1 MKSTTIIDV
10 AKKAQ
15 VSVATVSRVV
25 NGNYPVKEAT
35 KKKVL
40 EAIKDLEYIP
50 ILLRVTYCIGENP
63 VSSLKICDK

>member
-40 EAIKDLEYIP
+40 EAIKDLEFQ
-50 ILLRVTYCIGENP
+50 TFKQEN
-63 VSSLKICDK
+63 